1 MSKKKDPMNSA
12 IQIVQT
18 NGKKVV
24 TMKEDLAVLY
34 ILNDPDCLIA
44 HITLD
49 SDNIKAVIAGA
60 EGTWLDLMT
69 REDTEAFIDLITEQF
84 PSEAEKYRRAESG
97 H

>member
-12 IQIVQT
+12 IQITQT

-34 ILNDPDCLIA
+34 ILNDPDCLVG
-44 HITLD
+44 HITLH
-49 SDNIKAVIAGA
+49 SENI
-60 EGTWLDLMT
+60 EGLWLDLMT
-69 REDTEAFIDLITEQF
+69 REETSAFIDMITEQF